1 MKIQKNSKKP
11 LIDSAYQFT
20 QPKKILDYK
29 LVDDYEEK
37 FRSQFRK
44 CRHCGLKICHCQ
56 DYKKK

>member
-1 MKIQKNSKKP
+1 MSKNP

-37 FRSQFRK
+37 FRA
-44 CRHCGLKICHCQ
+44 
-56 DYKKK
+56 